1 MKKWY
6 SKFFIVLMIGFILG
20 ATVVAQSAGVTL
32 PQILHTGVL
41 AVATGTDTAT
51 DTVTTNETPTATD
64 SAASTGTAPSA
75 ITTINGAPLG
85 VADIVEIAGP
95 AVVNVEAKV
104 KVSSSR
110 NQIFSDPFFRQ
121 FFGQEFQVVP
131 QDRYE
136 TGIGTG
142 FLISP
147 DGYIITNQHV
157 IDNAT
162 SVTVTLASQKEK
174 IPATVVGQDYE
185 LDLAV
190 LKINGSNY
198 PVLPM
203 GDSDKMRVGDGVIAI
218 GEPYGLDH
226 TVTTGVVSAK
236 GRPITIGD
244 RNYKNLIQTDAA
256 INPGNSGGPLLNLQ
270 GEVIAINTAVNASA
284 QGIGFAIPI
293 NTAQGVLQQ
302 LMKGEKVI
310 RPFMGVRMSDIDDNV
325 IQQLKLS
332 PGTKGALVMEV
343 VSNSPAAKAGL
354 AYLDIIQKIDGATMQ
369 SAEDVQKAIEGK
381 KVGQSITVQVLR
393 SGSPK
398 TLTVVLQAKP

>member
-1 MKKWY
+1 MKRWY
-6 SKFFIVLMIGFILG
+6 SKLLIVLVIGFMIGG
-20 ATVVAQSAGVTL
+20 AVVAQSAGITL
-32 PQILHTGVL
+32 PQILHNNTGVL
-41 AVATGTDTAT
+41 AAATGT
-51 DTVTTNETPTATD
+51 TTT
-64 SAASTGTAPSA
+64 TGTTSST
-75 ITTINGAPLG
+75 ITTVNGAPLG
-85 VADIVEIAGP
+85 VADIVEKAGP

-104 KVSSSR
+104 KVSSSQ
-110 NQIFSDPFFRQ
+110 NQMFSDPFFRQ
-121 FFGQEFQVVP
+121 FFGQQFQVVP

-142 FLISP
+142 FLISQ

-157 IDNAT
+157 IDNAST
-162 SVTVTLASQKEK
+162 VSVTLAGQKDK
-174 IPATVVGQDYE
+174 IAATVVGQDYD

-190 LKINGSNY
+190 LKISGSNY
-198 PVLPM
+198 PTLPL

-236 GRPITIGD
+236 GRPITIED

-293 NTAQGVLQQ
+293 NTAQSVLQQ

-310 RPFMGVRMSDIDDNV
+310 RPYMGVRMTDVDDDV

-332 PGTKGALVMEV
+332 AGTKGALVMEV
-343 VSNSPAAKAGL
+343 
-354 AYLDIIQKIDGATMQ
+354 
-369 SAEDVQKAIEGK
+369 
-381 KVGQSITVQVLR
+381 
-393 SGSPK
+393 GS
-398 TLTVVLQAKP
+398 

>member
-6 SKFFIVLMIGFILG
+6 AKLFAVLLVGFMIGG
-20 ATVVAQSAGVTL
+20 AVVAQGAGISLPELLHNNNAGV
-32 PQILHTGVL
+32 
-41 AVATGTDTAT
+41 VAAAT
-51 DTVTTNETPTATD
+51 DTVAPG
-64 SAASTGTAPSA
+64 STVTV
-75 ITTINGAPLG
+75 TGAPLG
-85 VADIVEIAGP
+85 VADIVEKAGP

-104 KVSSSR
+104 KVSSSQ
-110 NQIFSDPFFRQ
+110 NQMFNDPFFRQ
-121 FFGQEFQVVP
+121 FFGQDFQVVP

-142 FLISP
+142 FLITQ

-157 IDNAT
+157 VNNAE
-162 SVTVTLASQKEK
+162 SVSITMTGKKDK

-190 LKINGSNY
+190 LKISGSNY
-198 PVLPM
+198 PTLPM

-236 GRPITIGD
+236 GRPITIED

-310 RPFMGVRMSDIDDNV
+310 RPYMGIRMTDVTDEV
-325 IQQLKLS
+325 IQQLQLS
-332 PGTKGALVMEV
+332 AGTKGALVLEA
-343 VSNSPAAKAGL
+343 VSGSPAAKAGI
-354 AYLDIIQKIDGATMQ
+354 AYLDIIQKIDSEVMQ
-369 SAEDVQKAIEGK
+369 SADDVQKAIEGK
-381 KVGQSITVQVLR
+381 KVGQTISVQLLR
-393 SGSPK
+393 QGKSM
-398 TLTVVLQAKP
+398 TLSVVLQAKP

>member
-1 MKKWY
+1 MKRWY
-6 SKFFIVLMIGFILG
+6 SKLFIVLLVGFLIGG
-20 ATVVAQSAGVTL
+20 AVVAQGAGITL
-32 PQILHTGVL
+32 PQILHNNTGVL
-41 AVATGTDTAT
+41 AAAT
-51 DTVTTNETPTATD
+51 DTTTT
-64 SAASTGTAPSA
+64 TGTTSSA
-75 ITTINGAPLG
+75 ITTVNGAPLG
-85 VADIVEIAGP
+85 VADIVEKAGP

-104 KVSSSR
+104 KVSSSQ
-110 NQIFSDPFFRQ
+110 NQMFSDPFFRQ
-121 FFGQEFQVVP
+121 FFGQDFQAVP

-142 FLISP
+142 FLISQ

-157 IDNAT
+157 IDNAST
-162 SVTVTLASQKEK
+162 VTVTLAGKDDK
-174 IPATVVGQDYE
+174 IPATVVGQDYD

-190 LKINGSNY
+190 LKISGSNY
-198 PVLPM
+198 PTLPL
-203 GDSDKMRVGDGVIAI
+203 GNSDKMRVGDGVIAI

-236 GRPITIGD
+236 GRPITIED

-293 NTAQGVLQQ
+293 NTAQSVLQQ
-302 LMKGEKVI
+302 LMKGEKVV
-310 RPFMGVRMSDIDDNV
+310 RPYMGVRMTDVNDDV

-332 PGTKGALVMEV
+332 AGTKGALVMEV
-343 VSNSPAAKAGL
+343 GSGSPAAKGGL
-354 AYLDIIQKIDGATMQ
+354 AYLDIIQKIDGTVMQ

-381 KVGQSITVQVLR
+381 KVGQSISVQVLR
-393 SGSPK
+393 SGNPK
-398 TLTVVLQAKP
+398 TLTVVLQAK

>member
-1 MKKWY
+1 MKRWY
-6 SKFFIVLMIGFILG
+6 SKLLIVLVIGFMIGG
-20 ATVVAQSAGVTL
+20 AVVAQSAGITL
-32 PQILHTGVL
+32 PQILHNNTGVL
-41 AVATGTDTAT
+41 AAATGT
-51 DTVTTNETPTATD
+51 TTT
-64 SAASTGTAPSA
+64 TGTTSST
-75 ITTINGAPLG
+75 ITTVNGAPLG
-85 VADIVEIAGP
+85 VADIVEKAGP

-104 KVSSSR
+104 KVSSSQ
-110 NQIFSDPFFRQ
+110 NQMFSDPFFRQ
-121 FFGQEFQVVP
+121 FFGQQFQVVP

-142 FLISP
+142 FLISQ

-157 IDNAT
+157 IDNAST
-162 SVTVTLASQKEK
+162 VSVTLAGQKDK
-174 IPATVVGQDYE
+174 IAATVVGQDYD

-190 LKINGSNY
+190 LKISGSNY
-198 PVLPM
+198 PTLPL

-236 GRPITIGD
+236 GRPITIED

-293 NTAQGVLQQ
+293 NTAQSVLQQ

-310 RPFMGVRMSDIDDNV
+310 RPYMGVRMTDVDDDV

-332 PGTKGALVMEV
+332 AGTKGALVMEV
-343 VSNSPAAKAGL
+343 GSGSPAAKAGI
-354 AYLDIIQKIDGATMQ
+354 AYLDIIQKIDGTVMQ

-381 KVGQSITVQVLR
+381 KVGQSISVQVLR
-393 SGSPK
+393 NGSPK
-398 TLTVVLQAKP
+398 ILTVVLQAKP

>member
-1 MKKWY
+1 MKKRY
-6 SKFFIVLMIGFILG
+6 TKLFAMLLIGFMIGG
-20 ATVVAQSAGVTL
+20 AVVAQGAGISLPELLHNNTAGV
-32 PQILHTGVL
+32 
-41 AVATGTDTAT
+41 VAAATDTAVAPDST
-51 DTVTTNETPTATD
+51 ATVT
-64 SAASTGTAPSA
+64 
-75 ITTINGAPLG
+75 GAPVG
-85 VADIVEIAGP
+85 VADIVEKAGP

-104 KVSSSR
+104 KVSSSQ
-110 NQIFSDPFFRQ
+110 NQMFNDPLFRQ
-121 FFGQEFQVVP
+121 FFGQDFQVVP

-142 FLISP
+142 FLITQ

-157 IDNAT
+157 VNNAESV
-162 SVTVTLASQKEK
+162 SVTMTGQKDK

-190 LKINGSNY
+190 LKISGSNY
-198 PVLPM
+198 PTLPL

-236 GRPITIGD
+236 GRPITIED

-310 RPFMGVRMSDIDDNV
+310 RPYMGIRMTDVTDDV
-325 IQQLKLS
+325 IQQLRLS
-332 PGTKGALVMEV
+332 AGAKGALVMEA
-343 VSNSPAAKAGL
+343 VSGSPAAKAGI
-354 AYLDIIQKIDGATMQ
+354 AYLDIIQKIDGEVMQ
-369 SAEDVQKAIEGK
+369 SADDVQKAIEGK
-381 KVGQSITVQVLR
+381 KVGQTISVQLLR
-393 SGSPK
+393 QGKSL
-398 TLTVVLQAKP
+398 TLSVVLQAKP